1 MKHSTIVLK
10 YFFVSDNETLR
21 IFPFLS
27 EQSLIY
33 YPWFTNYDV
42 TMFLS
47 HRHGRAYTTALNK
60 PKSWSN
66 HLPVGSKR
74 KSFAKSQRKN
84 TTLLTSSRRVVR
96 VRWKRGKKNKKQK
109 KENKVPTEYCK
120 LFHNALK
127 SRIFHRFVNY
137 GVRKCKSEF
146 RYLEPDQ
153 RLTSTHYRK
162 STLVLRN
169 SVTHR
174 SDHRNDIYI
183 MVCHRD
189 SKARG
194 FFPFRTFLSLSVV
207 HPICSSLVYS
217 FLSLFQSAF
226 FRQTLIRVSFFEF
239 LLSS

>member
-10 YFFVSDNETLR
+10 YFFVDNETLR

-42 TMFLS
+42 TIFPS

-96 VRWKRGKKNKKQK
+96 MRWKRDKKKKK
-109 KENKVPTEYCK
+109 KENKVWTEYCK

-194 FFPFRTFLSLSVV
+194 FFLFRTFLSLSVV
-207 HPICSSLVYS
+207 YPIRSSLFYS

-226 FRQTLIRVSFFEF
+226 LRQTLIRVSFFEP

>member
-1 MKHSTIVLK
+1 MVHKLRR
-10 YFFVSDNETLR
+10 DNL
-21 IFPFLS
+21 PVAS
-27 EQSLIY
+27 AWQSIY
-33 YPWFTNYDV
+33 YGTKQTEKLIESSPSRIETKEF
-42 TMFLS
+42 
-47 HRHGRAYTTALNK
+47 RK
-60 PKSWSN
+60 KSTKKYHAFN
-66 HLPVGSKR
+66 VV
-74 KSFAKSQRKN
+74 SFEWDEN
-84 TTLLTSSRRVVR
+84 EV
-96 VRWKRGKKNKKQK
+96 KKKEK
-109 KENKVPTEYCK
+109 KENRVRTEYCK

-207 HPICSSLVYS
+207 YPIRSSLFYS
-217 FLSLFQSAF
+217 FLLLFQSAF
-226 FRQTLIRVSFFEF
+226 LRQTLIRVSFFEP